1 MTDVYIKKGRAKP
14 LWFGHPWL
22 YSEAIHRVDGALEPG
37 DEVRVLD
44 DAGRVI
50 GRGFANPRSQ
60 RWTRSRKRQWSFR
73 VWTVWHRCHRRCGA
87 KFSERSHVLRNALRS
102 ARITWCARWHSERHP
117 LLLVT
122 HLG

>member
-22 YSEAIHRVDGALEPG
+22 YSEAILRVDGSLEPG

-44 DAGRVI
+44 DLGRVI

-60 RWTRSRKRQWSFR
+60 LRVRMAARQDVPLDDAWIAAR
-73 VWTVWHRCHRRCGA
+73 LTDAR
-87 KFSERSHVLRNALRS
+87 ALRQRLGLPS
-102 ARITWCARWHSERHP
+102 AETDAYRLVNSEGDSLP
-117 LLLVT
+117 
-122 HLG
+122 G